1 MDANSQHSNNLTE
14 EEMQILIQTVM
25 ESSTLFTLDEIRQN
39 PHMVAEILGFDLIT
53 TNAVNSSQNSTISS
67 ISEGSAN
74 VEQILL
80 VPSDQI
86 VTDPVATDPVATDPV
101 ATDPVATDPVAT
113 EQTVTEQIVTEQ
125 TVTEQTVTE
134 QIVTE
139 QIVTKPDVTDTTD
152 PVITDPAVT
161 DTIDQQIPNIKTK
174 KQTRCGH
181 PECRRKLK
189 IYDFPCKCG
198 IIFCSIH
205 RFGTPL
211 REHANIDT
219 HSHYCIF
226 DYKAEYRQRME
237 REMNKDGN
245 NNKSFTYSSSSGG
258 NMAH

>member
-113 EQTVTEQIVTEQ
+113 EQTVTEQIVT
-125 TVTEQTVTE
+125 
-134 QIVTE
+134 
-139 QIVTKPDVTDTTD
+139 KPDVTDTTD
-152 PVITDPAVT
+152 PVVTNPAVT